1 VIFLFLLLL
10 LDKQTGKT
18 FNRGMGQRDD
28 IDERIKKSNPQVHSL
43 FKEIDK
49 NLLKS
54 GYRGAIVTANHDMTE
69 DEEGMALFEGFLREG
84 YPEEEAS
91 MKAKEWLFLSKRL

>member
-1 VIFLFLLLL
+1 MIFLFLHL

-28 IDERIKKSNPQVHSL
+28 IDERIKKLNPQVHSL
-43 FKEIDK
+43 FKEIDR

-84 YPEEEAS
+84 YPEEEALK
-91 MKAKEWLFLSKRL
+91 KANEWLFLSKRL